1 MSNIFYEKIFKIS
14 NEFCNFYMLINLRIT
29 CKANTKNIFIV
40 IVVLVKKKQNFN
52 DFLLYF
58 MMTLYKTINNKYNKL
73 KNKTVRNK

>member
-40 IVVLVKKKQNFN
+40 IVVLVKKNKTFFFAIFY
-52 DFLLYF
+52 DD
-58 MMTLYKTINNKYNKL
+58 LYKTINNKYNKL
-73 KNKTVRNK
+73 KNITVRNK